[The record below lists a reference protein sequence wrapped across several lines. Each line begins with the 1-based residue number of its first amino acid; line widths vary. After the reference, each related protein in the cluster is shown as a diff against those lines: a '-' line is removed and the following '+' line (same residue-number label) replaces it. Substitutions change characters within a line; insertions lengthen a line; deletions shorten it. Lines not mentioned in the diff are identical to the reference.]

1 MWICDLHK
9 NGMTRDS
16 FLPPKA
22 IRELREISR
31 YYHKLIGKNSSES
44 CRCQNCMTV
53 SNIGLASAFS
63 DVNGKTGKSIMKE
76 LLKSDEINEK
86 KSSV

>member
-1 MWICDLHK
+1 
-9 NGMTRDS
+9 
-16 FLPPKA
+16 
-22 IRELREISR
+22 
-31 YYHKLIGKNSSES
+31 
-44 CRCQNCMTV
+44 MTV